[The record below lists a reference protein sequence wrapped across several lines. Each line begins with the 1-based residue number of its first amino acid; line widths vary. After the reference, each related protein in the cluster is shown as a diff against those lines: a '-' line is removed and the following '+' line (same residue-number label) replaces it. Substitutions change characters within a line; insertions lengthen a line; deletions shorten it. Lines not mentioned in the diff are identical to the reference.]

1 MEATL
6 HHPSRTAA
14 GAVCHHCGESCR
26 GNITEGGKTFCCEG
40 CRQVYLLLD
49 ANGMCP
55 YYDIEAGPGIRA
67 RGRFTDGR
75 YGYLDDPDVETRIIR
90 FTDGRQ
96 SHVVFHIPSMHCV
109 SCIWLLENL
118 HRLMAGLLSARVDFG
133 RKEVLVAYDP
143 SQTSLRRIVELLAF
157 IGYEPRISLDD
168 AEERKPALRDRT
180 DIKRLGVA
188 GFCFGNIMMLSF
200 PEYLSGG
207 RIGETDLRE
216 LFSWLSL
223 ALSLPVLLYSASG
236 FFVSA
241 WQGIRQRW
249 LNIDA
254 PIALAI
260 LVAFGRSVYEI
271 ASGTGPGYLDSMS
284 GIVFLM
290 LVGRWFQGR
299 THEAIAFDS
308 DYRSYLPLGVTRV
321 TDEGPREVPVA
332 RLQKGDHIRV
342 RHREL
347 VPADARLLSDGT
359 RMDYS
364 FVSGEVTPVPLDRG
378 ALVYAGGRAMEGAID
393 LEVVE
398 PASGSRITQLWN
410 NDVFHG
416 EKHRE
421 RSFIHPWSRY
431 FTYGLLGVALAAAAY
446 WWQVDA
452 ARIWPVVTSIL
463 IVACPCS
470 LLLSATFTYGS
481 MVRILGRNGLYLKN
495 ASVTETLGRIDTV
508 VFDKTGTITQGRS
521 AVLRYEGVEPS
532 GQDLERL
539 HALARQSVHPLSRIL
554 AEDLA
559 GRSVG
564 GNLPVTGF
572 HEEEGQGIE
581 GLVDGVQVRLGSSA
595 FVGAPVEEALGTR
608 GTSVHISFDGRPMGR
623 YLIRNEYRD
632 GLPELAAA
640 LRRDGLSLHL
650 ISGDND
656 RERDTLRSI
665 FGACLRMSFRMTP
678 QEKLEHVRVLQSAGR
693 KVLMVGDGLND
704 AGALR
709 QADVGIAVTEDT
721 GLFSPAS
728 DAILSAR
735 RLTDL
740 SRILRFAKGGRRVVA
755 ASFILSLLYNAVGL
769 GFATQGLLSPLVAAI
784 LMPASSIS
792 IILFTTLA
800 TGIMARRVGL
810 EG

>member
-6 HHPSRTAA
+6 HHPSRIAVR
-14 GAVCHHCGESCR
+14 AVCHHCGESCR
-26 GNITEGGKTFCCEG
+26 GNITEDGKTFCCEG

-49 ANGMCP
+49 ANGLCP
-55 YYDIEAGPGIRA
+55 YYDIGSGPGIRA

-75 YGYLDDPDVETRIIR
+75 YGYLDDPEVQTRIIR

-96 SHVVFHIPSMHCV
+96 THVAFHIPSMHCV

-118 HRLMAGLLSARVDFG
+118 HRLMDGVLSARIDFG
-133 RKEVLVAYDP
+133 RKMALVVYDP
-143 SQTSLRRIVELLAF
+143 SRTSLRRIVELLAF

-168 AEERKPALRDRT
+168 AEERKPVVRDRT
-180 DIKRLGVA
+180 DITRLGVA
-188 GFCFGNIMMLSF
+188 GFCFGNIMMMSF

-207 RIGETDLRE
+207 RIGEAGLRE

-223 ALSLPVLLYSASG
+223 TLSLPVLLYSASG

-271 ASGTGPGYLDSMS
+271 ATGTGSGYLDSMS

-290 LVGRWFQGR
+290 LVGRWFQGMR
-299 THEAIAFDS
+299 HEALSFDL

-321 TDEGPREVPVA
+321 TDEGQREVPVA
-332 RLQKGDHIRV
+332 KLQKGDHIRV
-342 RHREL
+342 RYREL
-347 VPADARLLSDGT
+347 VPADARLLSDGA

-364 FVSGEVTPVPLDRG
+364 FVSGEVTPVPVDRG
-378 ALVYAGGRAMEGAID
+378 ALIYAGGRPLDGAID
-393 LEVVE
+393 MEVVE
-398 PASGSRITQLWN
+398 LASGSRITQLWN
-410 NDVFHG
+410 NDVFYG

-446 WWQVDA
+446 WSQVDA
-452 ARIWPVVTSIL
+452 ARVWPVVTSIL

-470 LLLSATFTYGS
+470 LLLSATFTYGN

-508 VFDKTGTITQGRS
+508 VFDKTGTITHGRS

-532 GQDLERL
+532 GHDLERL
-539 HALARQSVHPLSRIL
+539 HTLARQSAHPLSRIL
-554 AEDLA
+554 AEDLSER
-559 GRSVG
+559 GVDG
-564 GNLPVTGF
+564 GLPLTGF
-572 HEEEGQGIE
+572 SEEEGRGIE
-581 GLVDGVQVRLGSSA
+581 ATVDGVRVRLGSSA
-595 FVGAPVEEALGTR
+595 FVGTLGEEAGDTR
-608 GTSVHISFDGRPMGR
+608 GTSVHVSFDGVPAGW
-623 YLIRNEYRD
+623 YLIRNEYRE
-632 GLPELAAA
+632 GLSELAAVI
-640 LRRDGLSLHL
+640 RRDGLSLHL

-656 RERDTLRSI
+656 RERKTLRSI
-665 FGACLRMSFRMTP
+665 FGTGLAMSFRMTP
-678 QEKLEHVRVLQSAGR
+678 QDKLEHVRSQQAAGR
-693 KVLMVGDGLND
+693 KVMMVGDGLND

-709 QADVGIAVTEDT
+709 QADAGIAVTEDT

-735 RLTDL
+735 RLPDL
-740 SRILRFAKGGRRVVA
+740 GRMLRYARGGRRVVL

-769 GFATQGLLSPLVAAI
+769 GFAIQGMLSPLVAAI

-810 EG
+810 EE